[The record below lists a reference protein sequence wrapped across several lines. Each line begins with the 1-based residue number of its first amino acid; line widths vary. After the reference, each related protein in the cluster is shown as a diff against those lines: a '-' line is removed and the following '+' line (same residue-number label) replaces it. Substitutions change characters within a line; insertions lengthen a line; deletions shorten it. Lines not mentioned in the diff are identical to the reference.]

1 MLISSTTRDWRGI
14 KHPLGSY
21 TREELANALTC
32 ASYTLEQVGRFIEEI
47 ESELA
52 QREEQSAPRVA

>member
-14 KHPLGSY
+14 KHPLGAYS
-21 TREELANALTC
+21 REDLANALAC
-32 ASYTLEQVGRFIEEI
+32 ASHTLEQVGRFIEEI

-52 QREEQSAPRVA
+52 QRGEPSGPRVA